1 MSKHLENEHKI
12 KLEQKL
18 LSKPMITAYC
28 PDSDILLLK
37 CSCCDKVTAYCCDC
51 SPILSKFREVNNYNN
66 VSNISHKT
74 NNAILSLFDINSNNQ
89 VDNTAKNNVK
99 NEEISLS
106 AKENKSN
113 INDNDN
119 ISFDSQN
126 INALANILFQEEK
139 EENKEKENKETTS
152 QTNPFSQQE
161 IMQFCYKV
169 ENKIGEINLG
179 ANYYQILELSYKA
192 SRLEIQNA
200 YLKLL
205 SDFDITKFTNVSID
219 KSRLEQQ
226 TNLIIETI
234 NKAARTLLDE
244 SNRNSYD
251 EHLFKAKNENNNKFN
266 DSKIILNNSN
276 KIQNNIS
283 NKRNTKSQ
291 IRISKQHL
299 VEVVETKKQVV
310 KEPNKELKIELKPK
324 TTENPVKDNNLSLP
338 PKLSKPT
345 PLINK
350 VDNQNLIKNKPL
362 DNVQISKTNN
372 QNDLFIEDSIEPKEK
387 NNQLIQA
394 KPVIQQK
401 QENKPIT
408 GYGFKTETL
417 NNARKVS
424 AATEDLYALSLKCY
438 QSLNYERA
446 ASTLQ
451 KALELAPNNAV
462 YWAQLAKT
470 YSKIHNSQHR
480 AESAYKE
487 AIRICPDNIEYLTEL
502 ANLYQTLNKH
512 KQAGQVFE
520 RVFELKYQNSKF
532 YRNLTALF
540 TSFKSLFSKKAPKE
554 KQPKVE
560 SKLVTYYKEFTNLV
574 RILLIV
580 IGYKLSFRKEENSS
594 TLDKK

>member
-1 MSKHLENEHKI
+1 MSKHLENEHKA

-18 LSKPMITAYC
+18 LSKPMMSVYC

-37 CSCCDKVTAYCCDC
+37 CSCCNKVTAYCCDC
-51 SPILSKFREVNNYNN
+51 SPILSKFREINNYNN
-66 VSNISHKT
+66 VSNISHKS
-74 NNAILSLFDINSNNQ
+74 NNIVLSLFDINTNNQ
-89 VDNTAKNNVK
+89 TNHKIENIIDNVNNTSLEIEEK
-99 NEEISLS
+99 TTLNNNEQS
-106 AKENKSN
+106 
-113 INDNDN
+113 
-119 ISFDSQN
+119 SFDKQS

-139 EENKEKENKETTS
+139 EEKEITKTTNS
-152 QTNPFSQQE
+152 FPQQE

-205 SDFDITKFTNVSID
+205 SDFDITKLKNVSID
-219 KSRLEQQ
+219 KFQLEQQ

-244 SNRNSYD
+244 SNRNTYD
-251 EHLFKAKNENNNKFN
+251 KHLFSSKSEDNINIKEQKITQKNNNNNK
-266 DSKIILNNSN
+266 SS
-276 KIQNNIS
+276 
-283 NKRNTKSQ
+283 TKQQ
-291 IRISKQHL
+291 IRISKQQ
-299 VEVVETKKQVV
+299 VIEVVEAKKQLV
-310 KEPNKELKIELKPK
+310 KESSKEPKIESKPK
-324 TTENPVKDNNLSLP
+324 IIENTVAKSSNLSLP
-338 PKLSKPT
+338 PKLFKPV
-345 PLINK
+345 PSIN
-350 VDNQNLIKNKPL
+350 NAAFQNNIKNKPL
-362 DNVQISKTNN
+362 DNLHISKTNN
-372 QNDLFIEDSIEPKEK
+372 QNDLVIEDSIEPKETK
-387 NNQLIQA
+387 NKLIQA
-394 KPVIQQK
+394 KPVIQQR

-424 AATEDLYALSLKCY
+424 SATEDLYALSLKCY

-462 YWAQLAKT
+462 YWVQLAKT

-487 AIRICPDNIEYLTEL
+487 AIRICPNNIEYLTEL

-520 RVFELKYQNSKF
+520 RIFELKYQSSKF
-532 YRNLTALF
+532 YQKLTALF
-540 TSFKSLFSKKAPKE
+540 TNFKGLFSKKASKE
-554 KQPKVE
+554 KQTKVE
-560 SKLVTYYKEFTNLV
+560 SKLITYYKEFTNLIKIV
-574 RILLIV
+574 LIV

-594 TLDKK
+594 TPDKK

>member
-51 SPILSKFREVNNYNN
+51 SPILSKFREINNYNN
-66 VSNISHKT
+66 VSNISHKP

-89 VDNTAKNNVK
+89 IDNIAKNNIK
-99 NEEISLS
+99 NEETILS
-106 AKENKSN
+106 EKESKSN
-113 INDNDN
+113 INDNNN

-205 SDFDITKFTNVSID
+205 SDFDITKFKNVSID

-266 DSKIILNNSN
+266 DSKIILKNSN

-283 NKRNTKSQ
+283 NKKNTKSQ

-324 TTENPVKDNNLSLP
+324 TTENPVKYNNLSLP

-438 QSLNYERA
+438 KALNYERA

-540 TSFKSLFSKKAPKE
+540 TSLKSLFSKKAPKE

-594 TLDKK
+594 TPDKK